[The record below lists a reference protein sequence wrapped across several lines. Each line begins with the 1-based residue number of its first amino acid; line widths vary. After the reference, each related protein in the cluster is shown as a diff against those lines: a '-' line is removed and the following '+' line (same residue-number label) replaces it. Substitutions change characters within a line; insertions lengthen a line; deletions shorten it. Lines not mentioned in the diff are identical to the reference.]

1 MEPPHGNR
9 QSLEDL
15 FGKGMIV
22 TEFAD
27 RPHLYPRTI
36 QLSDLDV
43 TFSRMDAADRIR
55 VHAFTQGLPEKDLLF
70 LRHDITDS
78 QVIEDWLLAIERGN
92 TVTLL
97 AEESGKLIGYCSLHR
112 SPILWTRHLGEIRM
126 LVSPNYRGKGI
137 GKSFVEQLFGF
148 THTFGL
154 QKVMVNMMSTQRDA
168 QTLFHN
174 LGFIPEALLHD
185 WAIDRNG
192 RTHDLIVMSREV
204 DDGEMTDGD
213 EADETTGQGHAA
225 MESMDAGSV
234 QETAPS

>member
-1 MEPPHGNR
+1 MN
-9 QSLEDL
+9 
-15 FGKGMIV
+15 V

-27 RPHLYPRTI
+27 RPHLYPRTV
-36 QLSDLDV
+36 QQSDLDV

-55 VHAFTQGLPEKDLLF
+55 VHAFTQSLPERDLLF

-78 QVIEDWLLAIERGN
+78 QVIEDWLKAIERG
-92 TVTLL
+92 TTLTLL
-97 AEESGKLIGYCSLHR
+97 AEESGTLIGYCSLHR

-137 GKSFVEQLFGF
+137 GKAFVEQLFGF

-204 DDGEMTDGD
+204 EDSELTEGD
-213 EADETTGQGHAA
+213 EADDAA
-225 MESMDAGSV
+225 HRDGAVKATAGNDLPQDS
-234 QETAPS
+234 APS